1 MDELKRGK
9 RVEAEQNEETLERMS
24 AACEKLVIGKLQ
36 MSYAENGAS
45 G

>member
-1 MDELKRGK
+1 MKRP
-9 RVEAEQNEETLERMS
+9 LERKS